1 MKMRFKQIKQ
11 RVGTIKENYRDFE
24 RIVNVP
30 EDVQLFVFYV
40 PVKHNESLCGLVF
53 PKEDYDVI
61 SKLVFMW
68 NLNKVENPMSYVGV
82 NCEFH
87 HPLAVLEIG
96 LTNLDESPF
105 KILYDN
111 GMYIFTKKQVLRS
124 FYGASES
131 LIKLTELLD
140 VLYDI
145 SNPEIWEQLKLLNK
159 R

>member
-1 MKMRFKQIKQ
+1 MEMRFKQLRE
-11 RVGTIKENYRDFE
+11 RVDNIKENYPDFE

-30 EDVQLFVFYV
+30 DDVQLFVFHV
-40 PVKHNESLCGLVF
+40 PVKYDESLCGLVF
-53 PKEDYDVI
+53 PKKDYDTV

-68 NLNKVENPMSYVGV
+68 NLNKVENPKSYVGV

-87 HPLAVLEIG
+87 HPLAILEIG
-96 LTNLDESPF
+96 LHNLDKSPF

-111 GMYIFTKKQVLRS
+111 GIYVFTKKQMLRS
-124 FYGASES
+124 FSGVSES
-131 LIKLTELLD
+131 LIKFTGLLD